1 MASLTVIWWRD
12 IPAQV
17 LARDGRRS
25 SKVVLHPRFQVAIDK
40 AASRAGKRAYGEY
53 IEEWH
58 KIARGCGDDLEAEVN
73 AEVERLEGEYDKHR
87 LAELIQS
94 GGIANGPALA
104 PAHDETPGA
113 RNGNKATATAAAAP
127 SGSDDET
134 ASPEGAST

>member
-40 AASRAGKRAYGEY
+40 AASRAGKRAYAEY

-73 AEVERLEGEYDKHR
+73 AEVKRLEVEYDKHR

-113 RNGNKATATAAAAP
+113 RNGKKTATTAAAAP
-127 SGSDDET
+127 SGPDDEAAT
-134 ASPEGAST
+134 PEGAST

>member
-1 MASLTVIWWRD
+1 MGSLTVIWWRD

-17 LARDGRRS
+17 LAREGRRS

-58 KIARGCGDDLEAEVN
+58 KIARACGDDLEAEVN
-73 AEVERLEGEYDKHR
+73 AEVERLETEYDRHR

-94 GGIANGPALA
+94 GGVAGGPALP
-104 PAHDETPGA
+104 PAHDETQRSAKTEALAEASA
-113 RNGNKATATAAAAP
+113 RDDDAPAAAGKDPA
-127 SGSDDET
+127 
-134 ASPEGAST
+134 